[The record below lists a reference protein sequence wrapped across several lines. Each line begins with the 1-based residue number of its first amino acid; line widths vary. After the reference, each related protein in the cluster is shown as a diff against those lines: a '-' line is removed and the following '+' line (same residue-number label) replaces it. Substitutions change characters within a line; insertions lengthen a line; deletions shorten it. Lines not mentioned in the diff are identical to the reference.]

1 MRFFNNSSLAR
12 ITPAPG
18 WRREDLFFLLLFLST
33 GVIVNDVIKP
43 SAADVEA
50 WY

>member
-1 MRFFNNSSLAR
+1 MRIFNNFSLAR

-18 WRREDLFFLLLFLST
+18 WRREGLFLLFFLST

-43 SAADVEA
+43 SAANVEA

>member
-1 MRFFNNSSLAR
+1 MRIFNNFSLAR
-12 ITPAPG
+12 ITPAPAG
-18 WRREDLFFLLLFLST
+18 GGRIWFLLLFLST

-43 SAADVEA
+43 SAANVEA